1 MDYNVSFVGGDVV
14 IVGGEVECFDLEI
27 LADGRIEL
35 FYAETDETEAFFV
48 FDRLE
53 PVDYGCGVFPLV

>member
-1 MDYNVSFVGGDVV
+1 MNCNVSFVDGDVV
-14 IVGGEVECFDLEI
+14 IVGGEVECFGWEI

-35 FYAETDETEAFFV
+35 FYVETDETEAFFV

-53 PVDYGCGVFPLV
+53 PVDYGCGVFALV

>member
-1 MDYNVSFVGGDVV
+1 MDYNFSFVGGDVV
-14 IVGGEVECFDLEI
+14 IVGGEVEFFDKEV

-35 FYAETDETEAFFV
+35 FYVETNETEALFV

-53 PVDYGCGVFPLV
+53 PVDYGCDVLPLV

>member
-14 IVGGEVECFDLEI
+14 IVGGEVECFDQEV

-35 FYAETDETEAFFV
+35 FYVETDETEAFFC
-48 FDRLE
+48 F
-53 PVDYGCGVFPLV
+53 